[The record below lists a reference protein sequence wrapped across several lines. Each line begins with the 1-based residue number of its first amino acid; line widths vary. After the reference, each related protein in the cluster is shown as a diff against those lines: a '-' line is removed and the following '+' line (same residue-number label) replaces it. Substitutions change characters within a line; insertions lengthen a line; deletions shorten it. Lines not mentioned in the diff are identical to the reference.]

1 MIPGNHKTILFSV
14 LVTSLVV
21 VFSGTQSVDAGHEV
35 KPSYHKKYLGENMQ
49 YICDDSLGRL
59 NVEDI
64 TPCKEFGK
72 SAKVWSDGIKN
83 FEITTTKQPH
93 LLVVSADRLNNKDG
107 LALWTINKI
116 DTKNNVLEQHIKF
129 NTNHQFGTQ
138 TDNPLHN
145 WIRYDFQTTAL
156 HEIGH
161 ALSLKHDSN
170 SNLMK
175 ENHASW
181 DVVRK
186 ISKHDRDTV
195 QELFS

>member
-1 MIPGNHKTILFSV
+1 MISGNHKTILFSV
-14 LVTSLVV
+14 LVTSLAV

-35 KPSYHKKYLGENMQ
+35 KSSYHKKYLGENMQ

-93 LLVVSADRLNNKDG
+93 LLVISAEELVQSAYVAKSILG
-107 LALWTINKI
+107 KI
-116 DTKNNVLEQHIKF
+116 DTKNNVFEQYIKF
-129 NTNHQFGTQ
+129 NTYHQFGTQ

-145 WIRYDFQTTAL
+145 WIRYDFQTTSL

-161 ALSLKHDSN
+161 VLALKHDSN
-170 SNLMK
+170 SKLM
-175 ENHASW
+175 NGNQASW

-186 ISKHDRDTV
+186 IPKHDRDIV